1 MSTKLEH
8 RQVRIR
14 LKMYKIHEIDL
25 KSHNFTC
32 NFFLEASWLD
42 DEIDRKDITST
53 EQQSEKWENQFPYRP
68 QQNNS
73 ELRWTPRLN
82 FGNNIQ
88 IDPDD
93 REDWYSCYTKDAHG
107 NEEPF
112 PVVVYKVRA
121 IGTFHTNYN
130 LESFPFDAQDLKIV
144 IQSSFFD
151 AKQLE
156 FARICKTFYNPL
168 KTCFLLLR
176 RNSQQHLVSG
186 QKKQETNNLKQSST
200 DMKNR
205 KGDRIYNVQIIKNSN
220 PIYASVVPN
229 EDSFYLSGEYTL
241 CNEIVG
247 IEERTDENMSSSK
260 LVYPMLTFAV
270 KIQRRPNFYFVN
282 VVLPM
287 FLICLLGFPCLL
299 LNASELNDRL
309 GIVLTL
315 LLTAIAY
322 KAYLAD
328 MCPKTSYTTWIDKYI
343 ICCTLLLTCL
353 GIESAFMFWLSSW
366 DQGTCWNDKFK
377 SKETESCDETSK
389 SFGCMIYEKEDFV
402 GGLLAFMWC
411 LTHFWYM
418 LRMICCIQSSKT
430 KMEIENDLIS
440 YDTQKKKSV

>member
-107 NEEPF
+107 NEEPT
-112 PVVVYKVRA
+112 PVVVYKFRA

-144 IQSSFFD
+144 IQSSFFA
-151 AKQLE
+151 AKQAKN
-156 FARICKTFYNPL
+156 F
-168 KTCFLLLR
+168 
-176 RNSQQHLVSG
+176 
-186 QKKQETNNLKQSST
+186 QSST

-220 PIYASVVPN
+220 PNYASVVPN

-353 GIESAFMFWLSSW
+353 GIESTFMFWLSSW

-440 YDTQKKKSV
+440 YDSKKSR

>member
-144 IQSSFFD
+144 IQSSFF
-151 AKQLE
+151 
-156 FARICKTFYNPL
+156 C
-168 KTCFLLLR
+168 
-176 RNSQQHLVSG
+176 SS
-186 QKKQETNNLKQSST
+186 LKQSST

-353 GIESAFMFWLSSW
+353 GIESTFMFWLSSW

-440 YDTQKKKSV
+440 YATQKKKSV

>member
-144 IQSSFFD
+144 IQSSFF
-151 AKQLE
+151 
-156 FARICKTFYNPL
+156 C
-168 KTCFLLLR
+168 
-176 RNSQQHLVSG
+176 SS
-186 QKKQETNNLKQSST
+186 LKQSST

-353 GIESAFMFWLSSW
+353 GIESTFMFWLSSW

-430 KMEIENDLIS
+430 KMEIENALIS

>member
-32 NFFLEASWLD
+32 NFFLEASWQD
-42 DEIDRKDITST
+42 DEIDKKDITST

-112 PVVVYKVRA
+112 PVVVYKFRA

-144 IQSSFFD
+144 IQSSFF
-151 AKQLE
+151 
-156 FARICKTFYNPL
+156 C
-168 KTCFLLLR
+168 
-176 RNSQQHLVSG
+176 SS
-186 QKKQETNNLKQSST
+186 LKQSST

-205 KGDRIYNVQIIKNSN
+205 KGDRIYNVQIIKNSSPN
-220 PIYASVVPN
+220 YASVVPN

-440 YDTQKKKSV
+440 YDTQKKKSM